1 MTDSQITSDE
11 FKQTRSDLLVEIKG
25 EIILL
30 NESLTKAEVD
40 YRFMNSD
47 RPKTKLIYA
56 DVYYHLAE
64 MVKLTREL
72 LPPKTVLK
80 IDNWLNSF
88 QYSRQTQG
96 IFLEYASNY
105 ARIIQVY
112 LYDLGI
118 KDTNIRK
125 HIKYPWDFYLKEQQP

>member
-1 MTDSQITSDE
+1 MTESQITTDE

-47 RPKTKLIYA
+47 RPKTKMIYA

-64 MVKLTREL
+64 IIKLTREM
-72 LPPKTVLK
+72 LPSNMLIK
-80 IDNWLNSF
+80 IDNWLSNY
-88 QYSRQTQG
+88 QYSQQSQG
-96 IFLEYASNY
+96 IFLQHASNY
-105 ARIIQVY
+105 TKIIQSY

-125 HIKYPWDFYLKEQQP
+125 HIKYPWDFYLKE